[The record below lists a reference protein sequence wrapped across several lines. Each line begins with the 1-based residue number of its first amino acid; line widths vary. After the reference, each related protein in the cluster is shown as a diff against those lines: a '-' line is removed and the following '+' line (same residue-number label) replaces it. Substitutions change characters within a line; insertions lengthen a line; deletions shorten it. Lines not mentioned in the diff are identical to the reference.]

1 MSLDPQ
7 STTRKK
13 KKQIPL
19 SLSLTKK
26 YRKNSLLKRNDGK
39 TKPKLLLILLNK
51 TIGGIH
57 MDSSRENIRDEETIE
72 NLKQD

>member
-1 MSLDPQ
+1 MSSDPQ

-19 SLSLTKK
+19 SLSKK
-26 YRKNSLLKRNDGK
+26 YRLLKRNDGK
-39 TKPKLLLILLNK
+39 TKPKLLILLNK
-51 TIGGIH
+51 TICGFR